1 MTGIVKSVTIVKSVK
16 IVEMEVNVL
25 EKCSGRYFETK
36 IESLVFEGNITFDG
50 NKLEII
56 KNKYNERGPFS
67 DFIRY
72 VEVKYNLSISNYSQV
87 CCQLMDYLT
96 PKTFK

>member
-1 MTGIVKSVTIVKSVK
+1 MSGIVKSVK
-16 IVEMEVNVL
+16 IVEMEVEVL

-56 KNKYNERGPFS
+56 KNKYNER
-67 DFIRY
+67 
-72 VEVKYNLSISNYSQV
+72 
-87 CCQLMDYLT
+87 
-96 PKTFK
+96 